1 MEQSDACEAGCGLFP
16 RLGRN
21 ELLERAVVLLRQRKM
36 RALLLVLLVGTG
48 LPGWARFTPHPCKN
62 AYTEQQEATEGQKA
76 AQEVFKQM
84 PVLPDSDPVS
94 RYVQQ
99 LGARLVEHAPGYR
112 WPYNFHV
119 VNVEDINAFAL
130 PGGSI
135 FVNLGTVQ
143 AAETEA
149 QLAGVMAHE
158 ISHVVQR
165 HATCN
170 LTKER
175 TPSILAGIGQ
185 IAAGIILPG
194 AAGSVVQQGI
204 GLTAGLSFLKNSRES
219 EKQADLMGTD
229 ILYDTGYD
237 PRAMPQFFEVI
248 QGKYGEGGAQFLSDH
263 PNPGNR
269 VGYVQDEIDTLPP
282 RASSVKTSAEF
293 TRIKKIVTG
302 MHPYTAK
309 QVQSG
314 VWRQRG
320 GNASGAGSGSGSGSG
335 SGAGAGQSS
344 GPASGPGAESG
355 ALQRLSP
362 SQWQP
367 QGTWQTLQGDG
378 FTIEYPGN
386 WRGESSGSA
395 SLIAPPG
402 GTGAQNAVGYGML
415 SGRFQPPKLGD
426 IATETDQLITQLQQG
441 NPGLR
446 PGASSDVVVN
456 GVGGRSVEATNSGGA
471 GGGAERD
478 WIVSLPEATGTV
490 RYVIFV
496 APQVDFEALRP
507 TFEKMLRT
515 LKLAQ

>member
-1 MEQSDACEAGCGLFP
+1 MTGGERGPDCLS
-16 RLGRN
+16 RRN
-21 ELLERAVVLLRQRKM
+21 LRVPLT
-36 RALLLVLLVGTG
+36 LLLSTG
-48 LPGWARFTPHPCKN
+48 LLLGAAMPAFARFTPRPCKN
-62 AYTEQQEATEGQKA
+62 AYTEQQEITEGGKA
-76 AQEVFKQM
+76 AQEVYKQM
-84 PVLPDSDPVS
+84 PVLPDSNPVS
-94 RYVQQ
+94 QYVQQ

-112 WPYNFHV
+112 FPYNFHV

-158 ISHVVQR
+158 ISHVALR

-185 IAAGIILPG
+185 IAAGVILPG

-204 GLTAGLSFLKNSRES
+204 GMTAGLSFLKNSRES

-229 ILYDTGYD
+229 VLYDTGYD

-269 VGYVQDEIDTLPP
+269 VGYVQDEIDSLPR

-293 TRIKKIVTG
+293 TRIKKLTAG

-314 VWRQRG
+314 AWKRDG
-320 GNASGAGSGSGSGSG
+320 GTAEPPG
-335 SGAGAGQSS
+335 GAGAASAAPT
-344 GPASGPGAESG
+344 GPLS
-355 ALQRLSP
+355 RLTP
-362 SQWQP
+362 EQWRPQGQWQAF
-367 QGTWQTLQGDG
+367 QGDG
-378 FTIEYPGN
+378 FTINYPGN
-386 WRGESSGSA
+386 WRAESGGSSA
-395 SLIAPPG
+395 LIAPPG
-402 GTGAQNAVGYGML
+402 GANQQGAVGYGML

-426 IATETDQLITQLQQG
+426 IAGEMDQLLTQLQQQ
-441 NPGLR
+441 NPQMR
-446 PGASSDVVVN
+446 PGPGSDIEVN
-456 GVGGRSVEATNSGGA
+456 GVRGRSVEATNTGGA

-478 WIVSLPEATGTV
+478 WLVALPEATGTV
-490 RYVIFV
+490 RYLIFV

-507 TFEKMLRT
+507 TYEQMLRT

>member
-1 MEQSDACEAGCGLFP
+1 
-16 RLGRN
+16 
-21 ELLERAVVLLRQRKM
+21 
-36 RALLLVLLVGTG
+36 
-48 LPGWARFTPHPCKN
+48 
-62 AYTEQQEATEGQKA
+62 
-76 AQEVFKQM
+76 
-84 PVLPDSDPVS
+84 VLPDSHPVS
-94 RYVQQ
+94 QYVQQ

-112 WPYNFHV
+112 WPFNFHV

-135 FVNLGTVQ
+135 FVNLGTIQ

-170 LTKER
+170 MTKER

-185 IAAGIILPG
+185 IAAGIMLPG
-194 AAGSVVQQGI
+194 AAGTLAQQGI
-204 GLTAGLSFLKNSRES
+204 GITAGLSFLKNSRES

-269 VGYVQDEIDTLPP
+269 VGYVQDEIDSLPP

-293 TRIKKIVTG
+293 TRIKKLTASL
-302 MHPYTAK
+302 HPYTAK

-314 VWRQRG
+314 VWRRDG
-320 GNASGAGSGSGSGSG
+320 GSAAPPGGGS
-335 SGAGAGQSS
+335 ASS
-344 GPASGPGAESG
+344 GGAAPASGPPG
-355 ALQRLSP
+355 RLTP
-362 SQWQP
+362 EQWRPQGEWQP
-367 QGTWQTLQGDG
+367 FQGDG
-378 FTIEYPGN
+378 FTISYPGN
-386 WRGESSGSA
+386 WRAQTGGSSA
-395 SLIAPPG
+395 LIAPPG
-402 GTGAQNAVGYGML
+402 GANEHGSVGYGML
-415 SGRFQPPKLGD
+415 SGRFQPPKPGD
-426 IATETDQLITQLQQG
+426 IAVETDELVGRLQQQ
-441 NPGLR
+441 NPEMR
-446 PGASSDVVVN
+446 PGPGSEVVVN
-456 GVGGRSVEATNSGGA
+456 QVSGRSLEATNTGGA

-478 WIVSLPEATGTV
+478 WLVALPETAGTV

-496 APQVDFEALRP
+496 APEADFEGLRP